1 MHGEARPSRLG
12 RLGRGPAGKSCYPE
26 EYFLSLDMIEELLE
40 KREDLFEIAA
50 LLYGDSF
57 VTCKDFWGSPT
68 ERHLQEVYEEL
79 YNLGYKFPEPTEEQL
94 DDAKKIAKEMDLGL
108 EFEE

>member
-1 MHGEARPSRLG
+1 
-12 RLGRGPAGKSCYPE
+12 
-26 EYFLSLDMIEELLE
+26 MIEELLE
-40 KREDLFEIAA
+40 KRQDLFDIAA

-68 ERHLQEVYEEL
+68 ERHLNEVYEQL
-79 YNLGYKFPEPTEEQL
+79 YSLGYKFPEPTKEQL

-108 EFEE
+108 DLED

>member
-1 MHGEARPSRLG
+1 
-12 RLGRGPAGKSCYPE
+12 
-26 EYFLSLDMIEELLE
+26 MIEELLE

-79 YNLGYKFPEPTEEQL
+79 YNLGYKFPEPSEEQKDAAIIL
-94 DDAKKIAKEMDLGL
+94 AKKLGL
-108 EFEE
+108 GLPPED

>member
-1 MHGEARPSRLG
+1 
-12 RLGRGPAGKSCYPE
+12 
-26 EYFLSLDMIEELLE
+26 MIKELLE

-68 ERHLQEVYEEL
+68 ERHLNEVYEQL
-79 YNLGYKFPEPTEEQL
+79 YNLGHKFPEPSEKQL
-94 DDAKKIAKEMDLGL
+94 DEAKKIARDLDLGL
-108 EFEE
+108 EPED